1 MTIEV
6 KENFDAKN
14 LTSFKVSGSI
24 ERAYFPT
31 SVEELTELLLTLE
44 NPLVV
49 GNCSNILISTEGYK
63 GDIVFT
69 TKCKDIIF
77 NGKKVYAE
85 CGVKGP
91 MASKL
96 ALENNLSGWEFM
108 IGFPGS
114 IGGEIYMNASAKEQS
129 VSDHLINAKIFDLDK
144 KEVLTLSK
152 KQLEFNYR
160 SSICQR
166 KNYIILS
173 AEFELEPKSYNE
185 IKERMDTNLAF
196 RKNHQ
201 PSLAQPNCGSVF
213 RNPEGNSA
221 GKLLDSIG
229 AKELTVGGANV
240 WENHANFI
248 INHNNAT
255 STDILNLMLLM
266 YNKVKEVYSID
277 LKPELIYIGN
287 KSKKEAEIWKILKQ
301 K

>member
-1 MTIEV
+1 
-6 KENFDAKN
+6 
-14 LTSFKVSGSI
+14 
-24 ERAYFPT
+24 
-31 SVEELTELLLTLE
+31 
-44 NPLVV
+44 
-49 GNCSNILISTEGYK
+49 
-63 GDIVFT
+63 
-69 TKCKDIIF
+69 
-77 NGKKVYAE
+77 
-85 CGVKGP
+85 
-91 MASKL
+91 
-96 ALENNLSGWEFM
+96 
-108 IGFPGS
+108 
-114 IGGEIYMNASAKEQS
+114 
-129 VSDHLINAKIFDLDK
+129 
-144 KEVLTLSK
+144 
-152 KQLEFNYR
+152 
-160 SSICQR
+160 
-166 KNYIILS
+166 
-173 AEFELEPKSYNE
+173 
-185 IKERMDTNLAF
+185 MDTNLAF

-229 AKELTVGGANV
+229 AKELTVGGAKV